1 MPNKKEN
8 KLSKQEKRICKICG
22 KEFRTSLIDKICCS
36 DKCLSLS
43 RALNLQKLFD
53 EGKIAPNKVCDE
65 AFYEITNFMKGE
77 IAREL
82 IRKGYFKNGVR
93 QDNFGDEELL
103 DCYIFVMDHVFGN
116 FVKRSGKQSYVKY
129 DPNRIN
135 KKTGKRILLASFINS
150 WIRGFCSLVR
160 QQQRNEHK
168 INKHRILSLD
178 EVTETY
184 TPEELIED
192 ELTNNINNKIEK
204 DIFMAGIVKK
214 CYNELYMEI
223 SEELED
229 INIDFTNDM
238 RDV

>member
-8 KLSKQEKRICKICG
+8 KLSKQEKRICKICNR
-22 KEFRTSLIDKICCS
+22 EFRTTIADKLYCS

-43 RALNLQKLFD
+43 RALNLQKLYD
-53 EGKIAPNKVCDE
+53 EGKITSTKVCDE
-65 AFYEITNFMKGE
+65 AFYEITNFMKNE
-77 IAREL
+77 LAIHL

-103 DCYIFVMDHVFGN
+103 DCFIYVMEHVFGKH
-116 FVKRSGKQSYVKY
+116 VKRSGKASYVKY
-129 DPNRIN
+129 DP
-135 KKTGKRILLASFINS
+135 KRLNLASFINI
-150 WIRGFCSLVR
+150 WTKGFCSLTR
-160 QQQRNEHK
+160 QRQRNEHK

-192 ELTNNINNKIEK
+192 ELTNNINTKLEQ
-204 DIFMAGIVKK
+204 DIFNNNISKSTF
-214 CYNELYMEI
+214 NELYLEI

-229 INIDFTNDM
+229 IYIDWN
-238 RDV
+238 